1 MLKRAYKELLDSDQ
15 STLNEMLDRY
25 TAQQAANDDLMNE
38 DNYQVWKA
46 HVMVMMSFA
55 ALMTVAEMTRNE
67 FN

>member
-1 MLKRAYKELLDSDQ
+1 ML
-15 STLNEMLDRY
+15 NRY
-25 TAQQAANDDLMNE
+25 TAQQAAND

>member
-1 MLKRAYKELLDSDQ
+1 
-15 STLNEMLDRY
+15 MLDRY
-25 TAQQAANDDLMNE
+25 TVQQAANNDLMNE

-55 ALMTVAEMTRNE
+55 ALITVAEMTRNE

>member
-38 DNYQVWKA
+38 DNY
-46 HVMVMMSFA
+46 
-55 ALMTVAEMTRNE
+55 
-67 FN
+67 